1 MFSEMLVKVIGN
13 GRMLNWKLP
22 SLNFLNRLSCE
33 NLNLG
38 TGLLEHPTDKLGA
51 GVFENQ

>member
-1 MFSEMLVKVIGN
+1 MSSEMLVKVIGHV
-13 GRMLNWKLP
+13 RMLNWKLP
-22 SLNFLNRLSCE
+22 SLNFLNMLSCE

-38 TGLLEHPTDKLGA
+38 KGLLEYPTDKLEA

>member
-1 MFSEMLVKVIGN
+1 MLIKVIGN
-13 GRMLNWKLP
+13 VRMLSQKRLWKLP
-22 SLNFLNRLSCE
+22 GLNFLNIHSCE

-38 TGLLEHPTDKLGA
+38 KGLLENPTDKLGA